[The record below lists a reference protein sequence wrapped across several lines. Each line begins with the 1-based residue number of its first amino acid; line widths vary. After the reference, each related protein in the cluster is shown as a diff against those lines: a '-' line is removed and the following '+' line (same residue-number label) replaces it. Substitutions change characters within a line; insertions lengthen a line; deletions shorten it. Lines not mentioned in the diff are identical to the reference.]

1 MLPSSLRARMML
13 LFCVVVGILLA
24 GSYFVFY
31 SLFARQVHRQID
43 HQLVETAEPVAADLA
58 SDPTEK
64 DVNQLNLPGNYFEV
78 LSVHGRLLQRSINLA
93 AGSLGITGDLPAS
106 RPAFRTLYDPHY
118 GKLRVALVPF
128 ARGGETQVL
137 AVAVPSAP
145 ADRSL
150 TAFRGIVWWLLPLSL
165 LLTAIIAHA
174 YVGRG
179 LEPVRRLTAHA
190 RQTAGR
196 MAESPRGDLWT
207 PIAVRNPRDE
217 LGRLAETFNTLFGRV
232 DATVRQLR
240 QFATDAS
247 HELRTPLS
255 VIRGEVELVLSKPRP
270 AEEYMEALRVV
281 EGEMQKLSRI
291 AEGLFTLSM
300 ADAGRLRLNLGPVYL
315 NEVLEEACACATPLA
330 QAKKITI
337 ERELS
342 TEAACQG
349 DEAFLRE
356 LFLVFLDNA
365 IKYSPCGSSISVGLA
380 RKDGLF
386 RVTFAD
392 QGCGIAESDAPHI
405 FERFYRG
412 ASASD
417 SEARSGGL
425 GLAIAKAIAHAHGGS
440 IECVSRP
447 SAGSTFTVA
456 LKATNSPA

>member
-1 MLPSSLRARMML
+1 MLSSSLRARMML

-24 GSYFVFY
+24 GSYLLLY
-31 SLFARQVHRQID
+31 SLFARQVRRQLD

-78 LSVHGRLLQRSINLA
+78 LSAHGNVLQRSVNLTT
-93 AGSLGITGDLPAS
+93 GGLRITGELPGS

-118 GKLRVALVPF
+118 GTLRVTLVPF
-128 ARGGETQVL
+128 ARGGETQIL
-137 AVAVPSAP
+137 AVAVPSAT

-150 TAFRGIVWWLLPLSL
+150 AAFRGIVWWLLPLSL
-165 LLTAIIAHA
+165 LLTAIVAHA

-190 RQTAGR
+190 RETTKR
-196 MAESPRGDLWT
+196 MAKSSRGDLWT
-207 PIAVRNPRDE
+207 PIQVRNPRDE
-217 LGRLAETFNTLFGRV
+217 LGQLAETFNTLFGRV

-247 HELRTPLS
+247 HELRTPLA

-270 AEEYMEALRVV
+270 VDEYMAALRVV
-281 EGEMQKLSRI
+281 ESEMQKLSRI
-291 AEGLFTLSM
+291 AEGLFTLSL
-300 ADAGRLRLNLGPVYL
+300 ADAGRLHLNLDPVYL

-330 QAKKITI
+330 QAKRIAI
-337 ERELS
+337 ERDLT

-365 IKYSPCGSSISVGLA
+365 IKYSPSGSSVRVGLA
-380 RKDGLF
+380 HQDGGF

-392 QGCGIAESDAPHI
+392 QGCGIAEADAPHI

-425 GLAIAKAIAHAHGGS
+425 GLAIAQAIAHAHGGS
-440 IECVSRP
+440 IECASRP
-447 SAGSTFTVA
+447 GAGSTFTVA
-456 LKATNSPA
+456 LRSTGSAA

>member
-1 MLPSSLRARMML
+1 MLSLRARMML

-24 GSYFVFY
+24 GSYLVFY
-31 SLFARQVHRQID
+31 SLFAHQVHRQLD

-64 DVNQLNLPGNYFEV
+64 DVDQLNLPGNYFEV
-78 LSVHGRLLQRSINLA
+78 LSAYGSVLQRSINLA
-93 AGSLGITGDLPAS
+93 PGTLGIAGGLPVS
-106 RPAFRTLYDPHY
+106 RPAFRTLLDPQY

-128 ARGGETQVL
+128 ARGGETQIL
-137 AVAVPSAP
+137 ALAVPSAP
-145 ADRSL
+145 ADQSL
-150 TAFRGIVWWLLPLSL
+150 ATFRGIVWWLLPLSL
-165 LLTAIIAHA
+165 LITAIVAHL

-190 RQTAGR
+190 RETARR

-207 PIAVRNPRDE
+207 PIQVRNPRDE
-217 LGRLAETFNTLFGRV
+217 LGRLAETFNSLFSRV

-247 HELRTPLS
+247 HELRTPLA

-270 AEEYMEALRVV
+270 VEEYQEALRVV
-281 EGEMQKLSRI
+281 DGEMQKLSRI

-330 QAKKITI
+330 QAKGIAI

-342 TEAACQG
+342 AEAACQG

-365 IKYSPCGSSISVGLA
+365 IKYSPCSSSVRVGLQ
-380 RKDGLF
+380 RQDGCL

-392 QGCGIAESDAPHI
+392 QGCGIAEADAPHI

-412 ASASD
+412 AATSD

-425 GLAIAKAIAHAHGGS
+425 GLAIAQAIAHAHGGS

-447 SAGSTFTVA
+447 GLGSTFTVA
-456 LKATNSPA
+456 LRAPASSA